1 MRIIELRR
9 PKPGGGAIAH
19 VDIEIDP
26 GIKLYGLRVSR
37 AADGSF
43 RVFGLSNE
51 HGRTCAF
58 GRDAVDVIANQTLQF
73 MTMNGLLQNDDRSA
87 A

>member
-1 MRIIELRR
+1 MRIIGLRPAR
-9 PKPGGGAIAH
+9 AGASAIAH
-19 VDIEIDP
+19 IDIEIDP
-26 GIKLYGLRVSR
+26 GIRLYGLRVSR

-58 GRDAVDVIANQTLQF
+58 DRGAVEAIANATIQF
-73 MTMNGLLQNDDRSA
+73 MTMNGPSHDARRAS
-87 A
+87 